1 MTHTTRR
8 AYRRGALLSAALI
21 GAVMLAGCGA
31 SKEAPAPAGPAT
43 NFSLTDHNGQPFEL
57 TSLRGKTVMLFF
69 GYSTC
74 PDVCPTTLSKLVRV
88 SRLLGADSA
97 RVKTLYVTVDPERD
111 TPEVLKAD
119 LGLFRLDA
127 LGLTGSRAA
136 VDTVVAQY
144 GVKYEIVPTPQ
155 SAGKY
160 SVSHSTTLYVLDANG
175 ALQRSFPYEATADE
189 IAAGVR
195 TVIAGGTTP

>member
-1 MTHTTRR
+1 MTRTARCTARR
-8 AYRRGALLSAALI
+8 TAWLAAALYGAALLT
-21 GAVMLAGCGA
+21 GCGA
-31 SKEAPAPAGPAT
+31 SKEAPPPSGPAT
-43 NFSLTDHNGQPFEL
+43 NFALTDHNGHPFEL
-57 TSLRGKTVMLFF
+57 SSLRGKTVMLFF

-97 RVKTLYVTVDPERD
+97 RVTTLYVTVDPERD

-127 LGLTGSRAA
+127 LGLTGSRAE
-136 VDTVVAQY
+136 VDKVVAQY

-160 SVSHSTTLYVLDANG
+160 TVSHSTTLYVLDANG

-189 IAAGVR
+189 IVTGVKE
-195 TVIAGGTTP
+195 VIAGGGPP